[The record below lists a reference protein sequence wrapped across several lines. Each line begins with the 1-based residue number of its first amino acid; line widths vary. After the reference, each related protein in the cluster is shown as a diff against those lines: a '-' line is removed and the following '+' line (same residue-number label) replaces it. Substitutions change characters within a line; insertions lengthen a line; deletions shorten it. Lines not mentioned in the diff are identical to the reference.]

1 MLWTILGSAVACDGS
16 TGLDDPH
23 EARFPNTC
31 VDSAVALMATC
42 YSAISGI
49 AQPVLSPVSWMFFN
63 RVTLV
68 LCCRI
73 RLRAFLPLC
82 QAVLAFKGLKMGQ
95 LTVVIRSI

>member
-16 TGLDDPH
+16 TGLDPR
-23 EARFPNTC
+23 EAHLPNTC
-31 VDSAVALMATC
+31 VDSAIALMATC

-49 AQPVLSPVSWMFFN
+49 AQPMLSPVFWMFFN

-73 RLRAFLPLC
+73 CLHAFLPLC
-82 QAVLAFKGLKMGQ
+82 QVVLAFKGLKMGQ